1 MTIAEL
7 KFKFK
12 LALKQFEVRFNQTPT
27 EAEISWEAMS
37 LITHIGKDHI
47 SERLSIPSGISIIY
61 VGATSKDIVS
71 LRNGIN
77 VLDFM

>member
-1 MTIAEL
+1 MIIAEF
-7 KFKFK
+7 KFKFI
-12 LALKQFEVRFNQTPT
+12 LALKQFEVQFNQTPT
-27 EAEISWEAMS
+27 EAEISWEAMR
-37 LITHIGKDHI
+37 LILHIGKDHI
-47 SERLSIPSGISIIY
+47 SERLSIPSGINIIY